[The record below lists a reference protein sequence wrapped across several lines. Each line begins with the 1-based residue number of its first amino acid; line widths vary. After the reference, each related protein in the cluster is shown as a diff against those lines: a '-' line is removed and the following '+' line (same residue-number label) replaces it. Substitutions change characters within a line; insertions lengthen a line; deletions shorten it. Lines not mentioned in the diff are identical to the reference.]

1 MPVKGICHAFQFV
14 QSLCFLAL
22 ALLENYNFYRYTEN
36 LRIMYLGLALIK
48 QQEIV
53 P

>member
-1 MPVKGICHAFQFV
+1 MPVQGICHAFQFV

-22 ALLENYNFYRYTEN
+22 ALLENYNFYSHTEN
-36 LRIMYLGLALIK
+36 LRIMYLGLTRIK